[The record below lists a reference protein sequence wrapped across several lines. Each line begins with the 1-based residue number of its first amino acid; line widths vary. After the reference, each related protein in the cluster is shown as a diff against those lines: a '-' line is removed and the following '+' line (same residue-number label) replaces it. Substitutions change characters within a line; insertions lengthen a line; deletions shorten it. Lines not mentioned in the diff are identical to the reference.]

1 MLKTSLTLAALLGMG
16 LAGCQMDSADS
27 ARLSTQARTVPELA
41 AYAASHPY
49 PATMPASEQVHV
61 AAIVN
66 RADSTIK
73 IYNFGNRPIHDARV
87 WVNKSYVQ
95 HINGVASN
103 SSAIVRMSELY
114 NGLGQTFTGLNSPVS
129 LVQVETDDGLYTL
142 LGPASE

>member
-1 MLKTSLTLAALLGMG
+1 MLKTKLTLVALIGLG
-16 LAGCQMDSADS
+16 LAGCQTDGSES

-49 PATMPASEQVHV
+49 PTSLPASEQVHA

-73 IYNFGNRPIHDARV
+73 IYNFGTKPIHDARV
-87 WVNKSYVQ
+87 WVNKGYVQ
-95 HINGVASN
+95 HINGVAPN
-103 SSAIVRMSELY
+103 SSAIIRMGELY
-114 NGLGQTFTGLNSPVS
+114 NGLGQTFTSLNSPVS
-129 LVQVETDDGLYTL
+129 LVQLESEDGLFTL